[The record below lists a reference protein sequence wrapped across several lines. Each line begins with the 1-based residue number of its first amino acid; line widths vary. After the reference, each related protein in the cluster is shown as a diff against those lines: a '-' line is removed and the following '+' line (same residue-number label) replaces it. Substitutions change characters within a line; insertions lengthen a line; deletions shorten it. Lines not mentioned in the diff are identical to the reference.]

1 MSRPSAAVA
10 SRGFRLQAEVVMLTL
25 ILSAVA
31 LRAHHGDAGRYE
43 EEVITVTGTVVA
55 LQMVN
60 PHTHIVFDVVD
71 NGKTVRWQAELGTP
85 QQLIQQ
91 FGWTP
96 QTVKAGMKLTM
107 IGRQLK
113 GKAPFL
119 NLTERANIVVADT
132 GKEIYRTANFGKA
145 APQKSDKGSFIA
157 Q

>member
-1 MSRPSAAVA
+1 MQNVKFKMQTA
-10 SRGFRLQAEVVMLTL
+10 L
-25 ILSAVA
+25 VA
-31 LRAHHGDAGRYE
+31 LVTLVSSSVALQAHHGDAGRYDE
-43 EEVITVTGTVVA
+43 DVITVTGTVVA
-55 LQMVN
+55 VQMVN
-60 PHTHIVFDVVD
+60 PHSHIIFDVVD

-85 QQLIQQ
+85 QQLIKQ

-96 QTVKAGMKLTM
+96 STIKKDMKLTM

-132 GKEIYRTANFGKA
+132 GKEIYRTANFGKP
-145 APQKSDKGSFIA
+145 APVKSDKGSLIA